1 MIAPFEVDGIE
12 VVASLDDLRWDRFYE
27 GRRSERHVGATV
39 VESSGAW
46 ATVLVAVK
54 DVRGDRP
61 CPVRYV
67 LARYRR
73 EGGAWRLRNHFR
85 LPRRTLD
92 ALAELAP
99 DFMRECGE

>member
-1 MIAPFEVDGIE
+1 MGQPFDVDGIE
-12 VVASLDDLRWDRFYE
+12 VVADLGDLRWDRYYE
-27 GRRSERHVGATV
+27 GRHAERHIGARV
-39 VESSGAW
+39 VENSGAW
-46 ATVLVAVK
+46 ATVIVAVK
-54 DVRGDRP
+54 DLRTDRP

-92 ALAELAP
+92 ALIELVP
-99 DFMRECGE
+99 DFVSECGS